1 MKNNLLLVWAIIT
14 IIAIGISVFINYW
27 FIIPRI
33 EKNKY
38 IPIEIY
44 TYNTNSNDYNKII
57 NESIEENINKMY
69 DRHISHLNVSITL
82 FSICLGIFT
91 IIFGAFY
98 ILKIN
103 EIQREINNI
112 KNLPEEV
119 FKKFYKEKLKDDIT
133 NLLSKNNIKR
143 NLAIKGLSNNTEI
156 TEKDFNL
163 LEEVFNKEI
172 NSKNYVFYHNN
183 TQIILS
189 ILINLDIKRTIKLI
203 ITTLEENEFDI
214 IKFNNL
220 ITFVFL
226 DKENDLVKEYIKK
239 SLTSEDINLSNSIL
253 LNLVNN
259 DIIDEYIIF
268 IIKNCSETVIRYI
281 MGYMYSYKLVIKDF
295 TKLLL
300 EYRKNIEN
308 EGNIIASIFSIN
320 SINNIDKIELLL
332 TVYYMNKDKNEN
344 WIYSYL
350 SNISGNIEFK
360 NEFKNI
366 YYEKFADKLSLDDFF
381 EKYKHF
387 NKDDF
392 I

>member
-44 TYNTNSNDYNKII
+44 TYNTNSNDYNRII

-82 FSICLGIFT
+82 FSVCLGIFT

-103 EIQREINNI
+103 EIQKEINNI

-133 NLLSKNNIKR
+133 NLFSDDIFVR
-143 NLAIKGLSNNTEI
+143 NLAIKELSNNMEI
-156 TEKDFNL
+156 TKKDFNL
-163 LEEVFNKEI
+163 LQKAFETEI
-172 NSKNYVFYHNN
+172 NSNN
-183 TQIILS
+183 TFNYNNIYILLTILFKLDNKKAIE
-189 ILINLDIKRTIKLI
+189 ILINFLNSNEYNQMKMLN
-203 ITTLEENEFDI
+203 TLQF
-214 IKFNNL
+214 L
-220 ITFVFL
+220 FL

-239 SLTSEDINLSNSIL
+239 SLISKDINLHNSIL
-253 LNLVNN
+253 SNLINIG
-259 DIIDEYIIF
+259 IIDEYIIF
-268 IIKNCSETVIRYI
+268 ILENCSENVVSYLLI
-281 MGYMYSYKLVIKDF
+281 YMYSYKLIIQNF

-300 EYRKNIEN
+300 EYRINIEN
-308 EGNIIASIFSIN
+308 ENAIISTIN
-320 SINNIDKIELLL
+320 GSDVISNIDKAEFLL
-332 TVYYMNKDKNEN
+332 TVYSKNKDKNEN

-350 SNISGNIEFK
+350 SNISGNIEFR